1 MNQHMTQDEMNQA
14 NVRRRGTTY
23 ITWALLILALFAL
36 IAGPTLLLLT
46 VGLVPTIVALI
57 VDRSKQKSGAV
68 CVGSINIIGVFPYVL
83 DLWSGINT
91 WGSSAKIITDVFSL
105 LVMYSAAAFGWLLF
119 LTLPSVISSFVI
131 VLQQRKVAQLRG
143 EQKDL
148 IEEWGE
154 EVTAIVEMQKM
165 EAQEDHLE
173 HAMDDINMRAM
184 RPPGL

>member
-1 MNQHMTQDEMNQA
+1 MNQQMPSDMSNENM
-14 NVRRRGTTY
+14 RRRGSTY
-23 ITWALLILALFAL
+23 ITWALLLLALFAVV
-36 IAGPTLLLLT
+36 AGPTLLLVV

-68 CVGSINIIGVFPYVL
+68 SVGSINVIGVFPYVI
-83 DLWSGINT
+83 DLWAGINT
-91 WGSSAKIITDVFSL
+91 WHSSAEIISDVWTL
-105 LVMYSAAAFGWLLF
+105 LVMYSSAAFGWLLF
-119 LTLPSVISSFVI
+119 LTLPSVISSFVM

-154 EVTAIVEMQKM
+154 DVAAIVEMQKE

-173 HAMDDINMRAM
+173 HAMDHIDMDGG
-184 RPPGL
+184 RPHNP